1 MKKSLTFMAL
11 FFLLTAA
18 RAEIYRVTGMG
29 APPAG
34 MPAARAKA
42 MACRAAQV
50 DAYRQ
55 LAEIVKGVQVDAQTT
70 VENFVVQ
77 SDEIRTK
84 VDATIQGAAVV
95 GKREMPDGSC
105 EVDIELDGSKVL
117 EVMPP
122 PADVKP
128 AKPAPPPPDPPKVDK
143 PATLFH
149 STYIKRGNWNE
160 KAREYNEQGLE
171 AGRQGDL
178 EAAISYYQQAIAADP
193 NMDIA
198 WSNLAGVY
206 QKLGDFEQ
214 AERAYQE
221 AIRID
226 PNWSYHYVQLGWLYF
241 DAEQKDQ
248 AMSYAKTALQKYD
261 KNPWAYDLQGYLQLI
276 QGKFP
281 EAVKSYEKAVQVAF
295 DGDGFI
301 PLYHFFLGQAYLK
314 TGQKEKAKAQFKK
327 ALALRSDY
335 WEAEEA
341 LKGI

>member
-1 MKKSLTFMAL
+1 MKKSLTLLAMLFLVTSAL
-11 FFLLTAA
+11 
-18 RAEIYRVTGMG
+18 AEIHRVTGMG

-42 MACRAAQV
+42 MACRAAQA
-50 DAYRQ
+50 DGYRQ

-70 VENFVVQ
+70 VENFVVK

-84 VDATIQGAAVV
+84 VDATIKGAAVV
-95 GKREMPDGSC
+95 DKREMPDGSC
-105 EVDIELDGSKVL
+105 EVDMELDGSKIF

-128 AKPAPPPPDPPKVDK
+128 TKPAPPPPDPPKVDK

-149 STYIKRGNWNE
+149 STYIKRGDWDE
-160 KAREYNEQGLE
+160 SAREYNDLGLE

-178 EAAISYYQQAIAADP
+178 EAAMSYYQQAVAADP

-206 QKLGDFEQ
+206 QNLGDFGQAEQ
-214 AERAYQE
+214 AYKE

-226 PNWSYHYVQLGWLYF
+226 PDWSYHYVQLGWLYF
-241 DAEQKDQ
+241 DAEQAHQ
-248 AMSYAKTALQKYD
+248 AMSMAKTALQKYD
-261 KNPWAYDLQGYLQLI
+261 KNPWAYDLQGYLQLL
-276 QGKFP
+276 QGKAT

-295 DGDGFI
+295 KGDGFI

-314 TGQKEKAKAQFKK
+314 TGQKDKAKAQFKK
-327 ALALRSDY
+327 ALGLRSDY

-341 LKGI
+341 LKAI